1 MAGGVIES
9 LSLAQTV
16 GGGLLVSQL
25 STINDLFRVSVLCLA
40 ASSSRYRGV
49 RHPPR
54 VAIAGSNRGFSR
66 LTWSAEPTLLSL
78 LWYKRGVRLPL
89 RVANMVQTPGE
100 TLAGKPVDVSIS
112 MG

>member
-16 GGGLLVSQL
+16 GGGLLVSPSLAQTVGGGLLVSPSLAQTVLVVIGTLLVSQL
-25 STINDLFRVSVLCLA
+25 STINDLFRVSVLWWA

-54 VAIAGSNRGFSR
+54 VATLDDQR
-66 LTWSAEPTLLSL
+66 L
-78 LWYKRGVRLPL
+78 
-89 RVANMVQTPGE
+89 VQ
-100 TLAGKPVDVSIS
+100 S
-112 MG
+112 